1 MDARARGRCLC
12 GRVRYAFD
20 RERVRWRAHC
30 HCESCRRN
38 CSAPFTTWFGVP
50 DTAFRWK
57 AVRPRT
63 YESSPGQ
70 KRLFCPAC
78 GTPMAYR
85 TERRPDEIH
94 LYAASL
100 DDPSDFQPEAHEFW
114 GERVEWIHLADDLPR
129 RDD

>member
-1 MDARARGRCLC
+1 MNPRAQGRCLC
-12 GRVRYAFD
+12 GNIRYALD
-20 RERVRWRAHC
+20 ADRVRWRAHC

-57 AVRPRT
+57 AAAPAA
-63 YESSPGQ
+63 YASSPG
-70 KRLFCPAC
+70 RTRFFCPAC

-85 TERRPDEIH
+85 TARRPDEIH

-100 DDPSDFQPEAHEFW
+100 DESSGFAPEAHEFW
-114 GERVEWIHLADDLPR
+114 AERVDWVQLADDLPR

>member
-1 MDARARGRCLC
+1 MDPRSHGRCLC
-12 GRVRYAFD
+12 GNVRYAFD

-50 DTAFRWK
+50 ETAFRWIG
-57 AVRPRT
+57 AEPAT
-63 YESSPGQ
+63 YASSPGQ
-70 KRLFCPAC
+70 MRYFCPVC

-85 TERRPDEIH
+85 TKRRDDEVH

-100 DDPSDFQPEAHEFW
+100 DDPTGFAPQAHEHW
-114 GERVEWIHLADDLPR
+114 PERLAWVHLADDLPR
-129 RDD
+129 SD

>member
-1 MDARARGRCLC
+1 MDPHASGRCLC
-12 GRVRYAFD
+12 GHIRYAFD
-20 RERVRWRAHC
+20 ADRVRWRAHC

-57 AVRPRT
+57 AARPAV
-63 YESSPGQ
+63 YDSSPGQ
-70 KRLFCPAC
+70 TRFFCPIC
-78 GTPMAYR
+78 GTPMAYQ

-100 DDPSDFQPEAHEFW
+100 DDSSGFRPEAHEFW
-114 GERVEWIHLADDLPR
+114 SERVDWIHLADDLPR
-129 RDD
+129 TD